1 MNNRTVSRPLRTAH
15 IDGAHAAQAL
25 TIVLRSAMWCLIALS
40 AIGTLYGVLGQAV
53 PLWQPWRIIGDVIAA
68 PAQAALALA
77 LQLGLTL
84 GQWGGIELAR
94 EDRRWWIV
102 YVGALLASV
111 ALNVAAYW
119 EPLVVIAGL
128 PWLVAIVLI
137 IGGDV
142 TPEWLLKK

>member
-53 PLWQPWRIIGDVIAA
+53 PLWQPWRIIGDVIAS

-94 EDRRWWIV
+94 EDRRMWVV
-102 YVGALLASV
+102 YVGSLLASV
-111 ALNVAAYW
+111 TFNVAAYW
-119 EPLVVIAGL
+119 
-128 PWLVAIVLI
+128 
-137 IGGDV
+137 
-142 TPEWLLKK
+142 

>member
-53 PLWQPWRIIGDVIAA
+53 PLWQPWRIIGDIIAA

-94 EDRRWWIV
+94 EDRRWWAV
-102 YVGALLASV
+102 YVLSLVASV
-111 ALNVAAYW
+111 ALNIAAYW
-119 EPLVVIAGL
+119 EPLVMVAEL
-128 PWLVAIVLI
+128 PWLVAVVLV
-137 IGGDV
+137 IGSDIA
-142 TPEWLLKK
+142 PEWLLKK

>member
-53 PLWQPWRIIGDVIAA
+53 PLWQPWRIVSDVIAQ

-94 EDRRWWIV
+94 EDRRWWAV
-102 YVGALLASV
+102 YVLSLVASV
-111 ALNVAAYW
+111 ALNIAAYW
-119 EPLVVIAGL
+119 EPLVMVAEL
-128 PWLVAIVLI
+128 PWLVAVVLV
-137 IGGDV
+137 IGSDIA
-142 TPEWLLKK
+142 PEWLLKK